1 MNFSLTFPVE
11 TLAVVGV
18 VLVIYFAG
26 ITSLGLY
33 FSRFSSNIT
42 DFFFSGRRFAWWLP
56 TMSMVATGIGSYSYL
71 KYSEQG
77 FNTGMSSTHVYFN
90 DWFLFP
96 VFLFGWLPLLYFNR
110 IKSIPEYFEK
120 RFNSLARYLS
130 VLIILSYIF
139 YYIGYNLFTIGV
151 AIEGIFGIPAMVSLP
166 VIAVL
171 LSIYVTLGGQTAV
184 IFTDLFQGM
193 ILYLVGFIVIGC
205 GLYALG
211 GLGEFWSYLPVEN
224 RLPLAP
230 LNDNPRYNTT
240 GIFWGD
246 ALAGGVAFL
255 YMNQGFLMRF
265 MTIRNVTHARTA
277 AVANLLITLPLSA
290 LVIGGL
296 GWIAKSILSKQAAL
310 GGALAGGY
318 SLLSIENSYHTFL
331 LTAYHVIQENPWI
344 MGFIFAALMAAL
356 MSTVD
361 SLINAAAAIGIYDIY
376 KPLVRPKAEAKHYL
390 KMARFLSLSSMVIGL
405 LLVVW
410 FYQQKGTLMSIHYK
424 GIMLIIPP
432 VVTTIF
438 LGILWKNFHAFSAC
452 VSMLVGIAVTFLT
465 MAYPQPVYA
474 LREFLLGPLEGD
486 LIFFR
491 APFGIFVTALAGV
504 ITQNIVPHAARLEN
518 VSKKS
523 FVFRLIKVLAQG
535 ASKNVE
541 GLTVSTL
548 KKAMFNFKGGKPN
561 LEQGQLVRNLEV
573 RLSSEFKDFEIG
585 LPQKIC
591 EKLRAEM
598 GDLIYLADQRW
609 YLGGIRSGHFR
620 LTKIYPSDPAANNNA
635 DNSDNADNADKA
647 AGNAGK
653 ADNAGNASNADNAGK
668 NSSDDHTVYI
678 SEDGYKG
685 SYLLKGRKVFLEKN
699 L

>member
-11 TLAVVGV
+11 TLVVVGV
-18 VLVIYFAG
+18 VLGIYFVG
-26 ITSLGLY
+26 ITGLGLY

-56 TMSMVATGIGSYSYL
+56 MMSMVATGIGGYSYL

-96 VFLFGWLPLLYFNR
+96 VFLFAWLPILYFNR

-120 RFNSLARYLS
+120 RFNSVARYLC
-130 VLIILSYIF
+130 VFIILAYIF

-151 AIEGIFGIPAMVSLP
+151 AIEGIFGIPALISLP

-171 LSIYVTLGGQTAV
+171 LGVYVTLGGQTAV

-193 ILYLVGFIVIGC
+193 ILYLVGFLVIGC

-211 GLGEFWSYLPVEN
+211 GIGEFWSYLPIEN

-230 LNDNPRYNTT
+230 FNSNPRYNTT

-246 ALAGGVAFL
+246 ALAGGIAFL

-265 MTIRNVTHARTA
+265 MTIRNVTHARMA
-277 AVANLLITLPLSA
+277 ALANLMITLPLSA

-296 GWIAKSILSKQAAL
+296 GWVAKSILSKQAAV
-310 GGALAGGY
+310 GGALSEGY
-318 SLLSIENSYHTFL
+318 SLLTIDNSYHTFL

-344 MGFIFAALMAAL
+344 MGFVFSALMAAL

-376 KPLVRPKAEAKHYL
+376 KPLIRPKAPARHYL
-390 KMARFLSLSSMVIGL
+390 KMARFLSLTSMVIGL
-405 LLVVW
+405 LLVIW

-432 VVTTIF
+432 VVTTVF
-438 LGILWKNFHAFSAC
+438 LGILWRNFHAFSAC
-452 VSMLVGIAVTFLT
+452 VSMLIGIAVTFLT

-474 LREFLLGPLEGD
+474 LREFLLGPSEGD

-504 ITQNIVPHAARLEN
+504 VTQSIFPKADRLEN
-518 VSKKS
+518 ISGKS
-523 FVFRLIKVLAQG
+523 VFRFIKVLAQG
-535 ASKNVE
+535 AGKNVE
-541 GLTVSTL
+541 SLTADTL
-548 KKAMFNFKGGKPN
+548 KKAMFNFKGGEPSLKR
-561 LEQGQLVRNLEV
+561 GKSVRNLDV
-573 RLSSEFKDFEIG
+573 KLSSNLKDFEMG
-585 LPQKIC
+585 LSQKIC
-591 EKLRAEM
+591 DQLCVGI

-609 YLGGIRSGHFR
+609 YLGGIRSGHFK
-620 LTKIYPSDPAANNNA
+620 LKEIYPDDKESDE
-635 DNSDNADNADKA
+635 
-647 AGNAGK
+647 
-653 ADNAGNASNADNAGK
+653 
-668 NSSDDHTVYI
+668 HIIYI
-678 SEDGYKG
+678 AEEGHKG
-685 SYLLKGRKVFLEKN
+685 SYLVSGRKVFLDKN
-699 L
+699 F

>member
-18 VLVIYFAG
+18 VLLIYFVG
-26 ITSLGLY
+26 ITGLGLY

-56 TMSMVATGIGSYSYL
+56 MMSMVATGIGGYSYL

-96 VFLFGWLPLLYFNR
+96 VFLFAWLPILYFNR

-120 RFNSLARYLS
+120 RFNSVARYLC
-130 VLIILSYIF
+130 VFIILSYIF

-151 AIEGIFGIPAMVSLP
+151 AIEGIFGIPALISLP

-171 LSIYVTLGGQTAV
+171 LGVYVTLGGQTAV
-184 IFTDLFQGM
+184 IFTDLFQGI
-193 ILYLVGFIVIGC
+193 ILYLVGFLVIGC

-211 GLGEFWSYLPVEN
+211 GLGEFWSYLPIEN

-230 LNDNPRYNTT
+230 FNSNPRYNTT

-246 ALAGGVAFL
+246 ALAGGIAFL

-265 MTIRNVTHARTA
+265 MTIRNVTHARMA
-277 AVANLLITLPLSA
+277 ALANLMITLPLSA

-296 GWIAKSILSKQAAL
+296 GWVAKSILSKQAAV
-310 GGALAGGY
+310 GGALSGGY
-318 SLLSIENSYHTFL
+318 SLLTIDNSYHTFL

-344 MGFIFAALMAAL
+344 MGFVFAALMAAL

-376 KPLVRPKAEAKHYL
+376 KPLIRPKAPAKHYL
-390 KMARFLSLSSMVIGL
+390 NMARFLSLASMVIGL

-432 VVTTIF
+432 VVTTVF
-438 LGILWKNFHAFSAC
+438 LGILWRNFHAFSAC
-452 VSMLVGIAVTFLT
+452 VSMLIGIVVTFLT
-465 MAYPQPVYA
+465 MAYPQPVYV
-474 LREFLLGPLEGD
+474 LREFLLGPSEGD

-504 ITQNIVPHAARLEN
+504 ITQNIFPKADRLEN
-518 VSKKS
+518 ISGKS
-523 FVFRLIKVLAQG
+523 IFRFIKVLTQG
-535 ASKNVE
+535 AGKNVE
-541 GLTVSTL
+541 SLTADTL
-548 KKAMFNFKGGKPN
+548 KKAMFNFKGGEPSLKR
-561 LEQGQLVRNLEV
+561 GKSVRNLDV
-573 RLSSEFKDFEIG
+573 KLSSKLKDFEIG
-585 LPQKIC
+585 LSQEIC
-591 EKLRAEM
+591 DQLCVGI

-609 YLGGIRSGHFR
+609 YLGGIRSGHFK
-620 LTKIYPSDPAANNNA
+620 LKEIYPSNVKE
-635 DNSDNADNADKA
+635 NSDNDN
-647 AGNAGK
+647 
-653 ADNAGNASNADNAGK
+653 
-668 NSSDDHTVYI
+668 TVYI
-678 SEDGYKG
+678 SEDGHKG
-685 SYLLKGRKVFLEKN
+685 SYLLKGRKVFLDKN
-699 L
+699 F

>member
-18 VLVIYFAG
+18 VLVIYFFG
-26 ITSLGLY
+26 ITFLGLY

-56 TMSMVATGIGSYSYL
+56 MMSMVATGIGSYSYL

-120 RFNSLARYLS
+120 RFNSSARYLS

-151 AIEGIFGIPAMVSLP
+151 AIEGIFGIPAVVSLP

-171 LSIYVTLGGQTAV
+171 LGVYVTLGGQTAV

-193 ILYLVGFIVIGC
+193 ILYLVGFLVIGC

-211 GLGEFWSYLPVEN
+211 GFGEFWSYLPVEN

-230 LNDNPRYNTT
+230 FNSNPRYNTT

-265 MTIRNVTHARTA
+265 MTIRNLTHARTA
-277 AVANLLITLPLSA
+277 ALANLMITLPLSA

-296 GWIAKSILSKQAAL
+296 GWIAKSILSKQSAL
-310 GGALAGGY
+310 GGALSGSA
-318 SLLSIENSYHTFL
+318 SVLSIDNSYHTFL

-376 KPLVRPKAEAKHYL
+376 KPLVRPKAEARHYL
-390 KMARFLSLSSMVIGL
+390 KMARFLSLTAMVIGL

-432 VVTTIF
+432 VVTTVF

-452 VSMLVGIAVTFLT
+452 VSMLIGIVVTFLT
-465 MAYPQPVYA
+465 MAWPQPVTA
-474 LREFLLGPLEGD
+474 VREFLLGPAEGD

-491 APFGIFVTALAGV
+491 APFGILVTALAGV
-504 ITQNIVPHAARLEN
+504 ITQNIFPHARAKRLESI
-518 VSKKS
+518 SKTS
-523 FVFRLIKVLAQG
+523 FIFRFVKMLAQG
-535 ASKNVE
+535 VSKNVE
-541 GLTVSTL
+541 SLTVDTL
-548 KKAMFNFKGGKPN
+548 KQAMFKFKGGEPN
-561 LEQGQLVRNLEV
+561 LTRGQTVRNLDV
-573 RLSSEFKDFEIG
+573 KLSSHLKDFEIG
-585 LPQKIC
+585 LPQNISELLC
-591 EKLRAEM
+591 AKL
-598 GDLIYLADQRW
+598 GDLIYLSDQRW

-620 LTKIYPSDPAANNNA
+620 LKEIYPS
-635 DNSDNADNADKA
+635 K
-647 AGNAGK
+647 GKQEK
-653 ADNAGNASNADNAGK
+653 ADDQRVS
-668 NSSDDHTVYI
+668 I
-678 SEDGYKG
+678 SEDGFKG
-685 SYLLKGRKVFLEKN
+685 SYLLKGRKIFLDKN
-699 L
+699 F

>member
-18 VLVIYFAG
+18 VLVIYFVG
-26 ITSLGLY
+26 ITFLGLY

-77 FNTGMSSTHVYFN
+77 FNTGMNSTHVYFN

-96 VFLFGWLPLLYFNR
+96 VFLFGWLPILYFNR

-120 RFNSLARYLS
+120 RFNSVARYLC

-171 LSIYVTLGGQTAV
+171 LSVYVTLGGQTAV

-193 ILYLVGFIVIGC
+193 ILYLVGFLVIGC
-205 GLYALG
+205 GIYALG

-224 RLPLAP
+224 RLPLASF
-230 LNDNPRYNTT
+230 NSNPRYNTT

-246 ALAGGVAFL
+246 ALAGGIAFL

-265 MTIRNVTHARTA
+265 MTIRNPTHARMA
-277 AVANLLITLPLSA
+277 ALANLMITLPLSA

-296 GWIAKSILSKQAAL
+296 GWVAKSILSKQAAL
-310 GGALAGGY
+310 GGALSGGY
-318 SLLSIENSYHTFL
+318 SLLTIENSYHTFL

-376 KPLVRPKAEAKHYL
+376 KPLVRPKAPEKHYL
-390 KMARFLSLSSMVIGL
+390 TMARLFSLASMVMGL

-432 VVTTIF
+432 VVTTVF

-452 VSMLVGIAVTFLT
+452 VSMLIGIVVTFST
-465 MAYPQPVYA
+465 MIYPQPVYA
-474 LREFLLGPLEGD
+474 LREFLLGPSEGD

-491 APFGIFVTALAGV
+491 APFGIFITGLVGV
-504 ITQNIVPHAARLEN
+504 IVQNVFPHSRVSSLEKL
-518 VSKKS
+518 SKRS
-523 FVFRLIKVLAQG
+523 FIFRFIKVLAQG
-535 ASKNVE
+535 ASKNVDS
-541 GLTVSTL
+541 LTVDTL
-548 KKAMFNFKGGKPN
+548 KKAMFNFKGGEPSLKR
-561 LEQGQLVRNLEV
+561 GKSIRNLDV
-573 RLSSEFKDFEIG
+573 TLSSNLKEFEIG
-585 LPQKIC
+585 LSQKVCDQLCVKI
-591 EKLRAEM
+591 

-620 LTKIYPSDPAANNNA
+620 LKEIYPQPSIKERSIDE
-635 DNSDNADNADKA
+635 D
-647 AGNAGK
+647 
-653 ADNAGNASNADNAGK
+653 
-668 NSSDDHTVYI
+668 TVYI
-678 SEDGYKG
+678 SEEGCKK
-685 SYLLKGRKVFLEKN
+685 SYLLSHRKVFLDKN
-699 L
+699 F

>member
-1 MNFSLTFPVE
+1 MSFSLTFPME

-18 VLVIYFAG
+18 VLVIYFVG
-26 ITSLGLY
+26 ITFLGLY

-96 VFLFGWLPLLYFNR
+96 VFLFAWLPILYFNK

-120 RFNSLARYLS
+120 RFNSLARYLC

-151 AIEGIFGIPAMVSLP
+151 AIEGIFGIPSIISLP

-171 LSIYVTLGGQTAV
+171 LGVYVTLGGQTAV

-193 ILYLVGFIVIGC
+193 ILYLVGFLVIGC
-205 GLYALG
+205 GIYALG

-230 LNDNPRYNTT
+230 FNSNPRYNTP

-246 ALAGGVAFL
+246 ALAGGIAFL

-265 MTIRNVTHARTA
+265 MTIRNLTHARTSA
-277 AVANLLITLPLSA
+277 LANLAITLPLSA

-296 GWIAKSILSKQAAL
+296 GWVAKSILSKQATI
-310 GGALAGGY
+310 GGALSERY
-318 SLLSIENSYHTFL
+318 SVLTIENSYHTFL
-331 LTAYHVIQENPWI
+331 LTAYHVIMENPWI

-376 KPLVRPKAEAKHYL
+376 KPLIRPKAPAKHYL
-390 KMARFLSLSSMVIGL
+390 TMARFLSLASMVVGL

-432 VVTTIF
+432 VVTTVF

-452 VSMLVGIAVTFLT
+452 VSMLIGIATTFLT

-474 LREFLLGPLEGD
+474 LREFLLGPTEGD

-491 APFGIFVTALAGV
+491 APFGIFVTALAGI
-504 ITQNIVPHAARLEN
+504 ITQNLIPHSRLNSLEN
-518 VSKKS
+518 ISKKS
-523 FVFRLIKVLAQG
+523 VFGFIKALARG
-535 ASKNVE
+535 AGKNVE
-541 GLTVSTL
+541 GLTVDSL
-548 KKAMFNFKGGKPN
+548 KKAMFNFKGGEPSLKRGRKVYN
-561 LEQGQLVRNLEV
+561 LSVKISSDLEKFEMG
-573 RLSSEFKDFEIG
+573 LS
-585 LPQKIC
+585 QKIC
-591 EKLRAEM
+591 DELCVDV
-598 GDLIYLADQRW
+598 GDLIYLSDQRW
-609 YLGGIRSGHFR
+609 YLGGVRSGHFK
-620 LTKIYPSDPAANNNA
+620 LKEIYSEND
-635 DNSDNADNADKA
+635 
-647 AGNAGK
+647 
-653 ADNAGNASNADNAGK
+653 
-668 NSSDDHTVYI
+668 DDHTVYI
-678 SEDGYKG
+678 SEDGHKG
-685 SYLLKGRKVFLEKN
+685 SYLLKGRKVFLDKN
-699 L
+699 F